1 VYAILAEE
9 CLESVSRAV
18 EGADEV
24 ITAAI
29 DDVLVDELS
38 LPIFTNHFVYLLQ
51 GGFAVAVDD
60 ERAF

>member
-9 CLESVSRAV
+9 CLEPVSRAV

-29 DDVLVDELS
+29 DNVLVDELS
-38 LPIFTNHFVYLLQ
+38 LPIFTYNFVNLLQ
-51 GGFAVAVDD
+51 SSLAVAVDD